1 MKKTQTK
8 VSVIK
13 TPHTTPK
20 IIGKSLK
27 KKKKQQQYIR
37 TFFLEN
43 AGIIN
48 QNYPLN

>member
-8 VSVIK
+8 VSGIK

-27 KKKKQQQYIR
+27 KKKTTTVYQN
-37 TFFLEN
+37 FFF
-43 AGIIN
+43 
-48 QNYPLN
+48 